1 MILIPNSTL
10 FVCEKEILDEEGRYV
25 LVKGK
30 LENEPVTLVNVYA
43 PPESSKHFFKSLFNI
58 IATEMEGILICG
70 GDFNIV
76 MNHSLDTTSL
86 KGNKKQISKFVK
98 LSLEEMGMI
107 DIWRSLNPLG
117 KDFTHY
123 SATHNVH
130 SRIDYFFHK

>member
-1 MILIPNSTL
+1 MLYFT
-10 FVCEKEILDEEGRYV
+10 F
-25 LVKGK
+25 
-30 LENEPVTLVNVYA
+30 
-43 PPESSKHFFKSLFNI
+43 
-58 IATEMEGILICG
+58 CG

-107 DIWRSLNPLG
+107 DIWRSLNSLE

-123 SATHNVH
+123 SATQNVH
-130 SRIDYFFHK
+130 SRIDFFF